1 MTGRTAREAFED
13 LAAEHLSR
21 PGTGRRSMFGRD
33 CLTVDGRNVAF
44 FHDDRLALRLPPDVA
59 AAMIASGEAVTPLMG
74 KRAMH
79 GWVSVPLAGPAAEDR
94 WRALVAEAAAAG
106 SAG

>member
-1 MTGRTAREAFED
+1 M
-13 LAAEHLSR
+13 
-21 PGTGRRSMFGRD
+21 
-33 CLTVDGRNVAF
+33 
-44 FHDDRLALRLPPDVA
+44 
-59 AAMIASGEAVTPLMG
+59 TPLMG

-94 WRALVAEAAAAG
+94 WRALVVEAAAAG